1 MNYGDNDDNGGGN
14 SLFNPTEESIKAVM
28 ESCGMRAAMSFVG
41 GGVLGAGMG
50 VFFASMD
57 VSMPY
62 TVPGMQV
69 SGQPTWEQ
77 RQKMTTRET
86 FRDMGRAMGSKAWSY
101 GKSFAFIG
109 LLFAGSECT
118 VESYRAKHDSVNTA
132 SAACFTGGILG
143 LRGGPGPAIFGCG
156 TFVAFS
162 LAMDALFAGSAFA
175 GGGPPPAAEEPKPAQ
190 AEETEAAA

>member
-1 MNYGDNDDNGGGN
+1 MDYGGN
-14 SLFNPTEESIKAVM
+14 TSGGSSFLNPSEADVKAVM

-62 TVPGMQV
+62 SMPGMPV
-69 SGQPTWEQ
+69 PAGQPTWEQ
-77 RQKMTTRET
+77 RQKMTIRET
-86 FRDMGRAMGSKAWSY
+86 FRDMGRQVGSRAWSY

-109 LLFAGSECT
+109 LIFAGTECQ
-118 VESYRAKHDSVNTA
+118 VESYRARHDSVNTA
-132 SAACFTGGILG
+132 AAACFTGGIMG
-143 LRGGPGPAIFGCG
+143 LRGGPGPAMFGCG

-162 LAMDALFAGSAFA
+162 LAMDALMAGSEFG
-175 GGGPPPAAEEPKPAQ
+175 GGGPPPKAEEEAKPA
-190 AEETEAAA
+190 ATAPAPEA